1 MKKCVRNVQE
11 RNIVV
16 TDRNKKMGE
25 KTMKILIIG
34 GVAAGTKTAA
44 KLKREDRSAE
54 VTVITKDRDISYAG
68 CGLPYYVGGLIEN
81 REELIVNTPAK
92 YAGLTGVEVKTGKEA
107 IALCVDKKEVIVKDV
122 ETGAEEAY
130 GYDKLVLT
138 VGASPA
144 KLPIEGTDLS
154 GVFQMRTPDDAEN
167 IRSYVEENQVKKA
180 VVIGAG
186 FIGLEVAENLKAKG
200 VQVTVID
207 FASQILPNIVDAE
220 VAVYAKKHLLKEG
233 IRVITGTKADA
244 IMGNDHVTGVK
255 TSAGLLRCELLIMAA
270 GIRPNTDFLQD
281 SGLEMFKGTILVD
294 KTMKTNLED
303 VYAAG
308 DCVMVTNR
316 ITGKPQWSPMGSSAN
331 LEGRTLAQ
339 VLTGTKKEYPGV
351 LGTGVVKLP
360 NLNIGRTGLTEEQ
373 AKNAGYDVV
382 TVVAPTDDKAHYY
395 PDAGFF
401 ITKLI
406 ADRES
411 HKLLGVQVLG
421 NGAVDK
427 MVDIAVMGINMG
439 AVLEDFENADFAYAP
454 PFSTAIHPFVQ
465 AVYILLNKINGN
477 LVSMTPAEYAG
488 GKAKDYKVVD
498 VGLTP
503 SIRGAVYVNLSQVNG
518 EIEGLD
524 KEEKLLLVCAKGKRG
539 YFLQNRLR
547 SYGYKN
553 TVVLEGAQFFN
564 DVKVQYAENAVSPEE
579 ETRVKALGFL
589 RDKTTL
595 DKFNGRVITRNG
607 KITADEARTIAE
619 AAEMFGS
626 GEVTMTSRLTMEIQ
640 GVPFDN
646 IEPLREYLMQ
656 AGLETGGTGSKVRP
670 VVSCKG
676 TTCQYGL
683 IDTFGLSEEIHERFF
698 HGYSD
703 VKLPHK
709 FKIAVGG
716 CPNNCVKPD
725 LNDLGIIGQRI
736 PQVDMEKCR
745 GCKICRVEK
754 NCPIN
759 VAKVVDGKIVIDENS
774 CNHCGRCIGKCPF
787 NAFEDYTN
795 GYRIYI
801 GGRWG
806 KKVAQGRYLEKVFT
820 DKEEVLSV
828 VEKAILLF
836 REQGIT
842 GERFADT
849 VARIGFENV
858 QEQLLGDELLSR
870 KEENIKA
877 QKHLK
882 GGATC

>member
-1 MKKCVRNVQE
+1 MRV
-11 RNIVV
+11 
-16 TDRNKKMGE
+16 
-25 KTMKILIIG
+25 LIIG

-54 VTVITKDRDISYAG
+54 VVVITRDKDISYAG
-68 CGLPYYVGGLIEN
+68 CGLPYYVGGLIES
-81 REELIVNTPAK
+81 RDELIVNTPQK
-92 YAGLTGVEVKTGKEA
+92 YAGLTGVEVRTGKEA
-107 IALCVDKKEVIVKDV
+107 VALNADKKELTVRDV
-122 ETGAEEAY
+122 ESGTEEICS
-130 GYDKLVLT
+130 YDRLVLA

-144 KLPIEGTDLS
+144 VLPLEGTDKA
-154 GVFQMRTPDDAEN
+154 GVFQMRTPDDAIA
-167 IRSYVEENQVKKA
+167 IRSYVEEKGVKKA

-186 FIGLEVAENLKAKG
+186 FIGLEAAENLKAKG

-207 FASQILPNIVDAE
+207 FASQILPNILDGEMA
-220 VAVYAKKHLLKEG
+220 AYAKKHLLKEG
-233 IRVITGTKADA
+233 IRVITGTKAEA
-244 IMGNDHVTGVK
+244 VLGNEAVTGVK
-255 TSAGLLRCELLIMAA
+255 TSAGVLGCGLLIMAA
-270 GIRPNTDFLQD
+270 GIRPNTDFLKD
-281 SGLEMFKGTILVD
+281 SKIEMFQGKILVD
-294 KTMKTNLED
+294 NTMKTNLED

-308 DCVMVTNR
+308 DCAMVTNR

-339 VLTGTKKEYPGV
+339 VLAGKKKVYPGV

-360 NLNIGRTGLTEEQ
+360 GLNIGRTGLTEEQ
-373 AKNAGYDVV
+373 ARAAGYDVI

-401 ITKLI
+401 ITKMI
-406 ADRES
+406 ADKTTHR
-411 HKLLGVQVLG
+411 LLGVQVFG
-421 NGAVDK
+421 PGAVDK

-465 AVYILLNKINGN
+465 AAYILLNKIDGT
-477 LVSMTPAEYAG
+477 LVSMTPAEYAA
-488 GKAKDYKVVD
+488 GKAKDYKVID
-498 VGLTP
+498 VSPVP
-503 SIRGAVYVNLSQVNG
+503 SIRGARFVELSKVNG
-518 EIEGLD
+518 ELEGLD
-524 KEEKLLLVCAKGKRG
+524 KEDKLLLVCVKGKRG
-539 YFLQNRLR
+539 YFLQNRMR
-547 SYGYKN
+547 HYGYKN

-564 DVKVQYAENAVSPEE
+564 DVKAASADLAVSKEE

-589 RDKTTL
+589 RDKNTA

-607 KITADEARTIAE
+607 KITAEEARVIAE
-619 AAEMFGS
+619 AAERFGS

-683 IDTFGLSEEIHERFF
+683 IDTFGLSQEIHERFY
-698 HGYSD
+698 HGYHE

-725 LNDLGIIGQRI
+725 LNDLGIIGQRV
-736 PQVDMEKCR
+736 PQVDLEKCR
-745 GCKICRVEK
+745 GCKVCQIEK
-754 NCPIN
+754 NCPIQ
-759 VAKVVDGKIVIDENS
+759 VAKMVNGKIVIDENA
-774 CNHCGRCIGKCPF
+774 CNHCGRCVGKCPF
-787 NAFEDYTN
+787 HAIENYTN
-795 GYRIYI
+795 GYRVYI

-806 KKVAQGRYLEKVFT
+806 KKVAQGRYLDKVFT
-820 DKEEVLSV
+820 DREEVLSI

-836 REQGIT
+836 REQGNT

-849 VARIGFENV
+849 VARLGFENV
-858 QEQLLGDELLSR
+858 QEQLLSDELLGR
-870 KEENIKA
+870 KEENIRA

>member
-564 DVKVQYAENAVSPEE
+564 DVKVQHAENAVSPEE

-698 HGYSD
+698 HGYAN

>member
-1 MKKCVRNVQE
+1 MRV
-11 RNIVV
+11 
-16 TDRNKKMGE
+16 
-25 KTMKILIIG
+25 LIIG

-54 VTVITKDRDISYAG
+54 VVVITRDKDISYAG
-68 CGLPYYVGGLIEN
+68 CGLPYYVGGLIES
-81 REELIVNTPAK
+81 RDELIVNTPQK
-92 YAGLTGVEVKTGKEA
+92 YAGLTGVEVRTGKEA
-107 IALCVDKKEVIVKDV
+107 VALNADKKELTVRDV
-122 ETGAEEAY
+122 ENGTEEICS
-130 GYDKLVLT
+130 YDRLVLA

-144 KLPIEGTDLS
+144 VLPLEGTDKA
-154 GVFQMRTPDDAEN
+154 GVFQMRTPDDAIA
-167 IRSYVEENQVKKA
+167 IRSYVEEKGVKKA

-186 FIGLEVAENLKAKG
+186 FIGLEAAENLKAKG

-207 FASQILPNIVDAE
+207 FASQILPNILDGEMA
-220 VAVYAKKHLLKEG
+220 AYAKKHLLKEG
-233 IRVITGTKADA
+233 IRVITGTKAEA
-244 IMGNDHVTGVK
+244 VLGNEAVTGVK
-255 TSAGLLRCELLIMAA
+255 TSAGVLGCGLLIMAA
-270 GIRPNTDFLQD
+270 GIRPNTDFLKD
-281 SGLEMFKGTILVD
+281 SKIEMFQGKILVD
-294 KTMKTNLED
+294 NTMKTNLED
-303 VYAAG
+303 IYAAG
-308 DCVMVTNR
+308 DCAMVTNR

-339 VLTGTKKEYPGV
+339 VLAGKKKVYPGV

-360 NLNIGRTGLTEEQ
+360 GLNIGRTGLTEEQ
-373 AKNAGYDVV
+373 ARAAGYDVI

-401 ITKLI
+401 ITKMI
-406 ADRES
+406 ADKTTHR
-411 HKLLGVQVLG
+411 LLGVQVFG
-421 NGAVDK
+421 PGAVDK
-427 MVDIAVMGINMG
+427 MIDIAVMGINMG

-465 AVYILLNKINGN
+465 AAYILLNKIDGT
-477 LVSMTPAEYAG
+477 LVSMTPAEYAA
-488 GKAKDYKVVD
+488 GKAKDYKVID
-498 VGLTP
+498 VSPVP
-503 SIRGAVYVNLSQVNG
+503 SIRGARFVELSKVNG
-518 EIEGLD
+518 ELEGLD
-524 KEEKLLLVCAKGKRG
+524 KEDKLLLVCVKGKRG
-539 YFLQNRLR
+539 YFLQNRMR
-547 SYGYKN
+547 HYGYKN

-564 DVKVQYAENAVSPEE
+564 DVKAASADLAVSKEE

-589 RDKTTL
+589 RDKNTA

-607 KITADEARTIAE
+607 KITAEEARVIAE
-619 AAEMFGS
+619 AAERFGS

-683 IDTFGLSEEIHERFF
+683 IDTFGLSQEIHERFY
-698 HGYSD
+698 HGYHE

-725 LNDLGIIGQRI
+725 LNDLGIIGQRV
-736 PQVDMEKCR
+736 PQVDLEKCR
-745 GCKICRVEK
+745 GCKVCQIEK
-754 NCPIN
+754 NCPIQ
-759 VAKVVDGKIVIDENS
+759 VAKMVNGKIVIDENA
-774 CNHCGRCIGKCPF
+774 CNHCGRCVGKCPF
-787 NAFEDYTN
+787 HAIENYTN
-795 GYRIYI
+795 GYRVYI

-806 KKVAQGRYLEKVFT
+806 KKVAQGRYLDKVFT
-820 DKEEVLSV
+820 DREEVLSI

-836 REQGIT
+836 REQGNT

-849 VARIGFENV
+849 VARLGFENV
-858 QEQLLGDELLSR
+858 QEQLLSDELLGR
-870 KEENIKA
+870 KEENIRA

>member
-1 MKKCVRNVQE
+1 
-11 RNIVV
+11 
-16 TDRNKKMGE
+16 MGE

-107 IALCVDKKEVIVKDV
+107 IALCADKKEVIVKDV

-200 VQVTVID
+200 IQVTVID

-477 LVSMTPAEYAG
+477 LVSMTPAEYAA

-564 DVKVQYAENAVSPEE
+564 DVKVQHAENAVSPEE

-619 AAEMFGS
+619 AAELFGS

-698 HGYSD
+698 HGYAN